1 MKNEKLKGWGLR
13 MSNLI
18 KRSSKNKTVLPFKL
32 KPMTFGSYKKK
43 ITIAEPLDTVYKY
56 TSEEVKEICDRLNP
70 DYIKKYFLSIT
81 GAKVINTYLFVRA
94 DDFGH
99 PHRTGYT
106 QFDLNTFEAV
116 NEWGAHDFPIKIKV
130 GEYCG

>member
-1 MKNEKLKGWGLR
+1 MINVVKRG
-13 MSNLI
+13 I
-18 KRSSKNKTVLPFKL
+18 KDKPVPYTEL
-32 KPMTFGSYKKK
+32 KPMVLGDYRMKP
-43 ITIAEPLDTVYKY
+43 ITIATASESVLKY
-56 TSEEVKEICDRLNP
+56 TSEEVKEICDKLNP

-99 PHRTGYT
+99 PHCTGYT

-116 NEWGAHDFPIKIKV
+116 NEWGAHDFPITIKV

>member
-1 MKNEKLKGWGLR
+1 

-18 KRSSKNKTVLPFKL
+18 KRSSKNKTVLPFEL
-32 KPMTFGSYKKK
+32 KPMTFGSYKEKT
-43 ITIAEPLDTVYKY
+43 TIAEPQDIVYKY

-70 DYIKKYFLSIT
+70 DYIKKNFLSIT

-99 PHRTGYT
+99 PHCTGYT
-106 QFDLNTFEAV
+106 QFDLNTFEVV
-116 NEWGAHDFPIKIKV
+116 NEWGAHDFPITIKV